1 MPMTAMA
8 MRNAMVRAMRM
19 ARSMVA
25 VFLRISR
32 LRLAF
37 SDSCS
42 SDRTEVSGS
51 SSSGRVRFSSD
62 ILSLLSFSNGAGPYK
77 RILPVYF
84 LLVKPSLYIIQYY
97 VIIFLQKTI

>member
-1 MPMTAMA
+1 MTAMA

-51 SSSGRVRFSSD
+51 SSSGRVDQDYRGREQTVFRSH
-62 ILSLLSFSNGAGPYK
+62 ILCK
-77 RILPVYF
+77 CRW
-84 LLVKPSLYIIQYY
+84 
-97 VIIFLQKTI
+97 

>member
-1 MPMTAMA
+1 MIAIM
-8 MRNAMVRAMRM
+8 NAAVNARRM

-51 SSSGRVRFSSD
+51 SSSGRGRFSSD
-62 ILSLLSFSNGAGPYK
+62 MDLSPLVGLRGAGPYK

-84 LLVKPSLYIIQYY
+84 LLVKPSLYIIQ
-97 VIIFLQKTI
+97 